1 MQYSDVNRNSN
12 GRLQM
17 LFLGSMYRCMNDVE
31 NLITQWRVLTSC
43 VNFQKDKLSPDGTQG
58 RKH

>member
-1 MQYSDVNRNSN
+1 
-12 GRLQM
+12 M